1 MDNEA
6 DEKRVLQRRRIYLE
20 DRMPDVV
27 AEIERF
33 DEESIA
39 LKDALSR
46 GPTGE
51 LLTRTQRRLNYV
63 RQRLAILNA
72 EHKDSSTERAA
83 IIKQLREMAEGGQ

>member
-20 DRMPDVV
+20 DRMPDIV
-27 AEIERF
+27 AEIEKF
-33 DEESIA
+33 DAEAVA
-39 LKDALSR
+39 LKETLSQ

-72 EHKDSSTERAA
+72 ERTDSTSERTA
-83 IIKQLREMAEGGQ
+83 IIKQLREMAEGGS

>member
-20 DRMPDVV
+20 DRMPDIV

-39 LKDALSR
+39 LKETLSR
-46 GPTGE
+46 NPTGE
-51 LLTRTQRRLNYV
+51 LLTKTQRRLNYV

-72 EHKDSSTERAA
+72 EKKDSSSERTA
-83 IIKQLREMAEGGQ
+83 IIKQLREMAEAGS

>member
-20 DRMPDVV
+20 DRMPDIV
-27 AEIERF
+27 AEIEKF
-33 DEESIA
+33 EVESVA
-39 LKDALSR
+39 LKETLSQ

-72 EHKDSSTERAA
+72 ERTDSTSERTA
-83 IIKQLREMAEGGQ
+83 IIKQLREMAEGGS

>member
-33 DEESIA
+33 DAEASA
-39 LKDALSR
+39 LKETLS
-46 GPTGE
+46 GNPTGE
-51 LLTRTQRRLNYV
+51 LLTRSQRRLNYV
-63 RQRLAILNA
+63 RQRLAMLNA
-72 EHKDSSTERAA
+72 ERVDSNAERNA
-83 IIKQLREMAEGGQ
+83 IIKQLREMAEGGS